1 MVTARIRPLVA
12 AAVAVGGVAVLAT
25 ACSSTATSTA
35 AASGTATHTPTAS
48 ASPST
53 PNPATE
59 ALAAYAAM
67 WAEVVAA
74 NKTSDY
80 QAPDLADHLGGQAL
94 LTLTTNM
101 AAEKEQGIIALGRPV
116 LHPTVVS
123 ASATSVHIQ
132 DCVQDKAWLQ
142 YYAATEKLVDNVP
155 GGDRA
160 TTATVTDENG
170 VWKVTEMNSGS
181 DGTCHVTP

>member
-1 MVTARIRPLVA
+1 
-12 AAVAVGGVAVLAT
+12 
-25 ACSSTATSTA
+25 
-35 AASGTATHTPTAS
+35 
-48 ASPST
+48 
-53 PNPATE
+53 
-59 ALAAYAAM
+59 M

-101 AAEKEQGIIALGRPV
+101 AAEKEQGIIALGQPV
-116 LHPTVVS
+116 LHPVVVS

-132 DCVQDKAWLQ
+132 DCVQDEAWLQ
-142 YYAATEKLVDNVP
+142 YYVATKKLVDNVP